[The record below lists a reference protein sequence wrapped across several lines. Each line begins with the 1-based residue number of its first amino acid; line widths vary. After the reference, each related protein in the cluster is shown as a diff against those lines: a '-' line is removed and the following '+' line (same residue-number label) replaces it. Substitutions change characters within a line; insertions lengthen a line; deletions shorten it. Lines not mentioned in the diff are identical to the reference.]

1 MKKLKYF
8 LAVCLIAIISTG
20 CVKYNATM
28 DIKKDKSMDFTIIY
42 ALDKSMMGEMSSLK
56 EEDFNELKEAGYA
69 VEKYTEGNFEGFK
82 ITKTI
87 KNIDEVSTDKDVEF
101 NLSGMM
107 ENDENNKYMFKV
119 VKNGDKNTYYA
130 KFKFDS
136 NDGGLN
142 DDDNTNEG
150 GQALPDEADDT
161 LTVTDDGSSDDTLI
175 APNDDSDGS
184 DLDNIDMSGL
194 MDSLDLSFNV
204 NLPSSAISS
213 NATTKSDNDKKLSW
227 KLNYNGA
234 QTIEFAFEIDP
245 NAKSDSNMLLYIGI
259 GAGVLI
265 LIIAVVAIIL
275 SSKKKNKVYAPATEE
290 VKSETVEEQK

>member
-28 DIKKDKSMDFTIIY
+28 DIKNDKSMDFVIVY
-42 ALDKSMMGEMSSLK
+42 ALDKSVMGDMGSLK
-56 EEDFNELKEAGYA
+56 EEDFSELKKEGYTL
-69 VEKYTEGNFEGFK
+69 EKYSEGNFEGFK

-87 KNIDEVSTDKDVEF
+87 KNIDDISTDKDVEF
-101 NLSGMM
+101 DLSGMM

-136 NDGGLN
+136 NDSSLN

-150 GQALPDEADDT
+150 GQALPDEEDNS
-161 LTVTDDGSSDDTLI
+161 LTITDAGSDDSLI
-175 APNDDSDGS
+175 TPNDDNNGVDTS
-184 DLDNIDMSGL
+184 NIDMSKL
-194 MDSLDLSFNV
+194 MDSMDLSFNV

-213 NATTKSDNDKKLSW
+213 NATSKSDNDKKLSW

-259 GAGVLI
+259 GAGVLV

-275 SSKKKNKVYAPATEE
+275 SSKKKNKVNVPVNEE
-290 VKSETVEEQK
+290 TKKETVEENK